1 MAQGIAKQLIYKKQS
16 GLGTPATGSGGQ
28 LLRRRTANFTLA
40 RDTYQNDEIASHQQS
55 TGATAGIRRVT
66 GRLSGLLSGATYA
79 DFFAAALRKAWAA
92 TSNLTG
98 LSVTIAASGSDYTV
112 TRGSGDFL
120 TGGIKVGDVVRLA
133 AAGLDPANAG
143 KNLLVL
149 GVTATVLTVRP
160 LNGSAM
166 VAEGPISTTTL
177 SVPGKKVWVPT
188 SGHTDDWFTFEEFYS
203 DLTKSELNTDVKTG
217 QIQIGMPA
225 TGNVTVDIDFI
236 GLNRTLNNSQQLTS
250 PTAETS
256 TDVATAVNG
265 LVAVGG
271 SVTRITGAQVTING
285 GVNAGEAE
293 VGANT
298 IADVQRGRI
307 QVTGQVTAK
316 VTSTTLQALYDDQT
330 PTSLILAAAAD
341 GTADADFVTLVMSKL
356 KLFGDAADDG
366 EKELIRTFPFTAEI
380 NGDGGANL
388 ANHQTI
394 LSIQDS
400 TLS

>member
-66 GRLSGLLSGATYA
+66 GRLSALLSGSTYA

-92 TSNLTG
+92 TSNISS

-133 AAGLDPANAG
+133 AAGLDPGNAG

-149 GVTATVLTVRP
+149 GVTQTVLTVRP

-250 PTAETS
+250 PTAETG
-256 TDVATAVNG
+256 TDVASAVNG

-271 SVTRITGAQVTING
+271 SITRITGAQVTING
-285 GVNAGEAE
+285 GINAGEPE

-307 QVTGQVTAK
+307 QVTGQFTAK
-316 VTSTTLQALYDDQT
+316 FTSTTLQALYDDQT
-330 PTSLILAAAAD
+330 PTSLVLVAATD
-341 GTADADFVTLVMSKL
+341 GTADAEFVTLVMSKL
-356 KLFGDAADDG
+356 KLFSDGLDDG
-366 EKELIRTFPFTAEI
+366 EKELIRTYQFTAEI
-380 NGDGGANL
+380 NGDGGASL